1 MNMPTVEETLIDHLK
16 KMPPLNAALQN
27 TLMLLNSQSSDYKK
41 ISNAILQDPVLTGRV
56 LQIANSSFY
65 GSQRRVTDLSIACSM
80 LGLETLRGLV
90 YTLILLTKFR
100 NGPDNSAIDYNNLWK
115 YCLRVACLV
124 KTLAKE
130 QKLDSSIA
138 FTTGL
143 FHCMDL
149 IIQDYFYKETLLQRI
164 ASQNH
169 EGTTSTALIST
180 IIDTEY
186 WNLIAV
192 LLEFWKFPT
201 TIVEVFK
208 INNSLQAQQ
217 YHERIIECTSFIKK
231 ITNSEGASKP
241 TQSDNVVE
249 MKLITLIEASD
260 LLYVE
265 LEALLFQ

>member
-1 MNMPTVEETLIDHLK
+1 MATVEQTLIDHLK

-27 TLMLLNSQSSDYKK
+27 TLTLLNAQTSDYKK
-41 ISNAILQDPVLTGRV
+41 ISSAILQDPVLTGRV

-65 GSQRRVTDLSIACSM
+65 GSQRRVTDLNIACTM
-80 LGLETLRGLV
+80 LGMETLRGLV

-100 NGPDNSAIDYNNLWK
+100 TGPEHSVIDYNNLWK

-149 IIQDYFYKETLLQRI
+149 IIQDYFYRETLMQRI
-164 ASQNH
+164 ATQS
-169 EGTTSTALIST
+169 GTINSSSTLIAT
-180 IIDTEY
+180 IIDTEH
-186 WNLIAV
+186 WNLIAI
-192 LLEFWKFPT
+192 LLEFWKFPP
-201 TIVEVFK
+201 TIVDVFK
-208 INNSLQAQQ
+208 KDNSTQAQQ

-231 ITNSEGASKP
+231 IANVEISSLP
-241 TQSDNVVE
+241 TESDNMVE
-249 MKLITLIEASD
+249 MKLISLIPTSD

-265 LEALLFQ
+265 LEALLFH